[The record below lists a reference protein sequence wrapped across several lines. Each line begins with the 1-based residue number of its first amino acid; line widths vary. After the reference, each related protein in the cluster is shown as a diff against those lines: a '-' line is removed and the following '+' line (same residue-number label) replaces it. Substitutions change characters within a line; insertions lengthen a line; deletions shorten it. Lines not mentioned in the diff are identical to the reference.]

1 MSSLR
6 MRKGRR
12 IMRHVRLRQ
21 KVKGT
26 PERPR
31 LAVFRSLNHV
41 SAQIVDDSQGIT
53 LVAASSLESEIRKKM
68 RNKPKTE
75 ASKLVGT
82 LLAERAKK
90 KGFSAVIF
98 DRGGH
103 KYHGRVK
110 ALAEAVREKGLV
122 F

>member
-6 MRKGRR
+6 MRKSRR
-12 IMRHVRLRQ
+12 IMRHARLRR
-21 KVKGT
+21 KLNGT

-31 LAVFRSLNHV
+31 LSVFRSLNHV
-41 SAQIVDDSQGIT
+41 SAQIVDDSQGTT

-75 ASKLVGT
+75 ASKLVGA
-82 LLAERAKK
+82 LLAQRAKK

-98 DRGGH
+98 DRGGY

-110 ALAEAVREKGLV
+110 ALADTAREKGLV